1 MEQEPIPLEGVVA
14 TSKTCYK
21 SSTTGDRYKNDR
33 HLSVAA
39 TDKLK
44 TYTKLVRRWTC
55 QKTTTPNSRQNS
67 KVHEVSRQAAPGQSV
82 LENARTPY
90 SPTP

>member
-21 SSTTGDRYKNDR
+21 SSTTDDRYKNDR
-33 HLSVAA
+33 HQSVAA

-55 QKTTTPNSRQNS
+55 QMTTTPNSR
-67 KVHEVSRQAAPGQSV
+67 
-82 LENARTPY
+82 
-90 SPTP
+90 